1 MGQMTYSVQ
10 LVGTPA
16 LSFVSLNRIEVPM
29 HIALRRFMPLL
40 LLAPGL
46 ALAHPSLDH
55 ALSFAAGISHPFG
68 GLDHL
73 LAMVAVG
80 MLGARLKG
88 RAVWMLPLTFMTML
102 AVGAA
107 IGIGRPAS
115 SLIEIAVAASVI
127 LFGLV
132 LGMKH
137 EIRSIAAVIV
147 VGTFAVA
154 HGYAHGTEAISGNAA
169 GYIGGMLI
177 ASAVLHTAGIVTVL
191 RMTRLDRDKAES
203 ALRLAGAL
211 IALAGAGVMFG

>member
-1 MGQMTYSVQ
+1 MIRRHRPGDDMGQMTYSVQ

-80 MLGARLKG
+80 MLGVRLKG
-88 RAVWMLPLTFMTML
+88 RALWILPLAFMSML
-102 AVGAA
+102 AMGALF
-107 IGIGRPAS
+107 GVCAS
-115 SLIEIAVAASVI
+115 PSPFVEFAVAAS
-127 LFGLV
+127 
-132 LGMKH
+132 
-137 EIRSIAAVIV
+137 IV
-147 VGTFAVA
+147 
-154 HGYAHGTEAISGNAA
+154 
-169 GYIGGMLI
+169 
-177 ASAVLHTAGIVTVL
+177 
-191 RMTRLDRDKAES
+191 
-203 ALRLAGAL
+203 
-211 IALAGAGVMFG
+211 